1 MDQENGDVGAMS
13 CCRNERSRCGMDKLV
28 AQGPDPGIE
37 IRVEQGP
44 TQTINP
50 RWKIGPRNAS
60 TAIVI
65 LADELVTERFIRLCL
80 DADRQLVWSCTAQDD
95 EVGVPLLTAK
105 IIQRNDALRVRV
117 GEDRSEEH
125 TSELQ

>member
-13 CCRNERSRCGMDKLV
+13 SRRDERSRCGMDELV

-37 IRVEQGP
+37 IPVEQGP
-44 TQTINP
+44 TQTVNP
-50 RWKIGPRNAS
+50 CWKIGPRNAS

-80 DADRQLVWSCTAQDD
+80 DADRQFVRSGGAQHD
-95 EVGVPLLTAK
+95 EIGIPLLTTQTNRA
-105 IIQRNDALRVRV
+105 
-117 GEDRSEEH
+117 
-125 TSELQ
+125 